1 MLTSRSLYGAL
12 LAALAWA
19 PRAQALT
26 AEVPERK
33 PSLVGDVA
41 TFHATAEGTTGVTEY
56 RWDFGDGTQ
65 TEFVA
70 DQTDAEHTYAAPGHY
85 SIIVLVKDELGYTSV
100 GFTHTVHY
108 PLLPQRPVSS
118 TSIVYDEARKLV
130 WCVNPDSDTITAVDA
145 VALEKVTEIPVYRR
159 PDALAFAPDGTL
171 WVVHRDDYA
180 VAVINPDTFEI
191 ERGFR
196 LPYAS
201 QPVSLAIS
209 PSGDAAYVTLMALG
223 KLLKL
228 DPSTGEAVGEVDVG
242 PWPRGL
248 SLASD
253 GATAYVT
260 RFISPDKFAEVVQV
274 DIANLT
280 LVQRFQLAE
289 DTTTADTDQKGR
301 GLANYLFSVTL
312 SPDGREA
319 WIPSKK
325 DNMSRGLQ
333 RDGLELTQ
341 DNMVRPLVSVI
352 DLLAGAESVAS
363 RMDLDDRSLP
373 SHVEFS
379 PLGDYAFVTVTG
391 SNLIEVRDSY
401 KKGFVTALRNAGRA
415 PLGTAL
421 GPDGRLFVH
430 GFLSRNVVVYD
441 AADII
446 ASVDFTT
453 RPLAEISTVEHEL
466 LAPDVLL
473 GKQIFY
479 DAEDSRMSQEGYLS
493 CSVCHFDGFEDGRV
507 WDHTDRGEGIRN
519 TSSMLGRRGTGEGR
533 VHWSAN
539 FDEIQDFE
547 GIIRAKFGGAGFMDN
562 ALFQTGTRSSP
573 LGDPIAGLSP
583 ELDALA
589 AYLTS
594 LDHVNPSPFRNP
606 DGTMT
611 AAAVAGKAVFER
623 LGCPACHLGE
633 DFTDSATAV
642 LHDVGTLKPS
652 SGTRLGEPLTGIDT
666 PTLLGVWETAPY
678 FHDGSAATLYDVLS
692 PAVSSGEMSV
702 VPPEDV
708 EAVVAYLRELDNGI
722 PPRRLPFEPEPP
734 VQTSD
739 EGSSSSSRGCACTL
753 PRGRGD
759 LGAAGLGAF
768 SLLVLGQLRRRR
780 IKCGVT
786 FHG

>member
-1 MLTSRSLYGAL
+1 MRISRSSYGAL
-12 LAALAWA
+12 LAALAWGPQA
-19 PRAQALT
+19 HALT
-26 AEVPERK
+26 AEVPERE

-41 TFHATAEGTTGVTEY
+41 SFHAAASDTTGVTEY
-56 RWDFGDGTQ
+56 RWDFGDGTR

-70 DQTDAEHTYAAPGHY
+70 DQTDVEHEYAAPGHY
-85 SIIVLVKDELGYTSV
+85 SVIVLVKDELGYTSV

-118 TSIVYDEARKLV
+118 TSIVYDEGRHLV
-130 WCVNPDSDTITAVDA
+130 WCVNPDSDTITAIDA
-145 VALEKVTEIPVYRR
+145 DALQKVVEIPVYRR
-159 PDALAFAPDGTL
+159 PHALAFAPDGTL

-180 VAVINPDTFEI
+180 VAVINPDTRAI

-201 QPVSLAIS
+201 QPVSLAMS
-209 PSGDAAYVTLMALG
+209 PSADAAYVTLMALG

-228 DPSTGEAVGEVDVG
+228 DPSTGDVLGELDVG

-248 SLASD
+248 SISSD
-253 GATAYVT
+253 GNSAYVT

-274 DIANLT
+274 DNPSLQV
-280 LVQRFQLAE
+280 VQRFQLAE

-312 SPDGREA
+312 SPDGKEA
-319 WIPSKK
+319 WVPSKK

-333 RDGLELTQ
+333 RDGLELSQ

-352 DLLAGAESVAS
+352 DLVGGAEAVES

-391 SNLIEVRDSY
+391 SNLIEVRDRY
-401 KKGFVTALRNAGRA
+401 KKSFVTALRNAGRA
-415 PLGTAL
+415 PLGTVL

-430 GFLSRNVVVYD
+430 GFLSRSVVVYD
-441 AADII
+441 AADIV
-446 ASVDFTT
+446 ASLDFTT
-453 RPLAEISTVEHEL
+453 RQVAEIPTVENEL

-519 TSSMLGRRGTGEGR
+519 TTSMLGRRGTGQGR

-547 GIIRAKFGGAGFMDN
+547 GIIRAKFSGSGFMAND
-562 ALFQTGTRSSP
+562 LFQEGTRSNP
-573 LGDPIAGLSP
+573 LGDPMAGLSP

-594 LDHVNPSPFRNP
+594 LDHVNPSPYRNP

-611 AAAVAGKAVFER
+611 AAALEGKELFAR
-623 LGCPACHLGE
+623 HLCGNCHLGD
-633 DFTDSATAV
+633 DFTDSAAEAV
-642 LHDVGTLKPS
+642 HDVGTLKPS
-652 SGTRLGEPLTGIDT
+652 SGMRLGGPLTGIDT

-678 FHDGSAATLYDVLS
+678 FHDGRAATLYDALS
-692 PAVSSGEMSV
+692 PELSSGEMGA

-708 EAVVAYLRELDNGI
+708 ESLVAYLRELDNGL
-722 PPRRLPFEPEPP
+722 PPRRLPFEPEPKP
-734 VQTSD
+734 EERADASS
-739 EGSSSSSRGCACTL
+739 EGLCAVAAPGATRDT
-753 PRGRGD
+753 PRWA
-759 LGAAGLGAF
+759 LWIA
-768 SLLVLGQLRRRR
+768 SVLALAVARRRR
-780 IKCGVT
+780 AT
-786 FHG
+786 